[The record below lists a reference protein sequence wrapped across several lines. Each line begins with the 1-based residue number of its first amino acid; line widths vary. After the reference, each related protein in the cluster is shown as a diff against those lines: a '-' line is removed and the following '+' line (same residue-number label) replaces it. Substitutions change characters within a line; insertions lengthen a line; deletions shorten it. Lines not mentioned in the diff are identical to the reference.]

1 VSTAAL
7 AFDDVALRLGSRD
20 VLGGVSF
27 ALRAGEV
34 LGLAGPNGAG
44 KTTLFRV
51 ATRVLRPDRGAVRI
65 AESPIEAL
73 PRRALARR
81 IAVVPQD
88 VGVPFPFR
96 AGEVVLMG
104 RAPHHSGVG
113 FESPADVERAQ
124 HCLAR
129 VGIEDLADRSMLELS
144 GGERQL
150 VLVARA
156 LAQEPEVL
164 LLDEPTAH
172 LDLRHRA
179 VVLERVREFAAAGGA
194 ALVVSHDLNLAARS
208 CGRLALLADG
218 VLAACGAPAEVLR
231 PELLLRVFGVEA
243 EVLEAPDGAPLV
255 VPRRAA
261 VPDSRPR
268 GVAPGHTP
276 T

>member
-1 VSTAAL
+1 VSAPAL
-7 AFDDVALRLGSRD
+7 SFHDVALRLGPRD
-20 VLGGVSF
+20 VLSGVSF
-27 ALRAGEV
+27 ELGAGEV

-51 ATRVLRPDRGAVRI
+51 ATRVLRPDRGEIRLEGTPI
-65 AESPIEAL
+65 AAL
-73 PRRALARR
+73 SRRALARR

-88 VGVPFPFR
+88 VGVPFPFL

-104 RAPHHSGVG
+104 RAPHRSGVG
-113 FESPADVERAQ
+113 FESAADVESAQ
-124 HCLAR
+124 RCLAC
-129 VGIEDLADRSMLELS
+129 VGIEALADRSMIELS

-156 LAQEPEVL
+156 LAQEPDVL

-218 VLAACGAPAEVLR
+218 VLAACGPPAEVLR
-231 PELLLRVFGVEA
+231 PQLLRRVFDVEA
-243 EVLEAPDGAPLV
+243 EVLAAPDGAPLV
-255 VPRRAA
+255 VPRGAG
-261 VPDSRPR
+261 RP
-268 GVAPGHTP
+268 V
-276 T
+276 